1 MLVVFLGPPGAGK
14 GTQAARLAAKY
25 GIPQISTGDML
36 REAVSAGD
44 ELGGKMKA
52 IMDSGGL
59 VDDDTMCEVVQ
70 ERLKK
75 LKKPDT
81 AAGAILDG
89 FPRTTVQAAA
99 LDELLG
105 QTSHES
111 VDLVLYLDVPEDV
124 LVERLSRRRA
134 CPECGANY
142 HMTFN
147 PPAQDSRCDRCR
159 TELVQRDDDRE
170 QVVRER
176 LAVYREKTQPLV
188 DRYRAKGQ
196 LVRIDGDAGIDEV
209 FERSDAALSELV
221 SA

>member
-25 GIPQISTGDML
+25 GIPQVSTGDML
-36 REAVSAGD
+36 REAVAAGD
-44 ELGGKMKA
+44 ELGSKMKA

-59 VDDDTMCEVVQ
+59 VDDDTMREVVQ
-70 ERLKK
+70 ERLR
-75 LKKPDT
+75 KPDT

-89 FPRTTVQAAA
+89 FPRTTVQAVA
-99 LDELLG
+99 LDELLAR
-105 QTSHES
+105 TSHEG
-111 VDLVLYLDVPEDV
+111 VDLVLYLDVPESV

-147 PPAQDSRCDRCR
+147 PPAQGSRCDRCS

-170 QVVRER
+170 HVVRER
-176 LAVYREKTQPLV
+176 LAVYREKTRPLV

>member
-25 GIPQISTGDML
+25 GIPQVSTGDML
-36 REAVSAGD
+36 REAVAAGD
-44 ELGGKMKA
+44 ELGSKMKV

-59 VDDDTMCEVVQ
+59 VDDDTMREVVQ

-75 LKKPDT
+75 LDT

-89 FPRTTVQAAA
+89 FPRTTVQAVA
-99 LDELLG
+99 LDELLAR
-105 QTSHES
+105 TPHES
-111 VDLVLYLDVPEDV
+111 VDLILYLDVPESV

-147 PPAQDSRCDRCR
+147 PPAQGSRCDRCS

-176 LAVYREKTQPLV
+176 LAVYREKTRPLV
-188 DRYRAKGQ
+188 DHYRAKGH

-209 FERSDAALSELV
+209 FERSDAALSEQV

>member
-25 GIPQISTGDML
+25 GIPQVSTGDML
-36 REAVSAGD
+36 RETVAAGNG
-44 ELGGKMKA
+44 LGNKIKA

-59 VDDDTMCEVVQ
+59 VDDDTMRRVVQ
-70 ERLKK
+70 ERLE
-75 LKKPDT
+75 KPDT
-81 AAGAILDG
+81 AGGAILDG

-105 QTSHES
+105 RTAHGG

-147 PPAQDSRCDRCR
+147 PPAQSSRCDRCC
-159 TELVQRDDDRE
+159 TELLQRDDDRE
-170 QVVRER
+170 EIVCDR
-176 LAVYREKTQPLV
+176 LEVYREKTQPLV
-188 DRYRAKGQ
+188 DRYQAQGR
-196 LVRIDGDAGIDEV
+196 LVRIDGDAGIDDV
-209 FERSDAALSELV
+209 FERSDAALAEVV

>member
-25 GIPQISTGDML
+25 GIPQVSTGDML
-36 REAVSAGD
+36 REAVSTGNG
-44 ELGGKMKA
+44 LGNRMKA

-59 VDDDTMCEVVQ
+59 VDDDTMRGVVQ

-75 LKKPDT
+75 PDT
-81 AAGAILDG
+81 AGGAILDG

-99 LDELLG
+99 LDELLKR
-105 QTSHES
+105 TPHEG

-124 LVERLSRRRA
+124 LVDRLSRRRA

-147 PPAQDSRCDRCR
+147 PPAHESLCDRCG

-170 QVVRER
+170 EVVRDR

-188 DRYRAKGQ
+188 DRYQAQGQ
-196 LVRIDGDAGIDEV
+196 LVRIDGDAAIDEV
-209 FERSDAALSELV
+209 FQRSDAALAEVV

>member
-14 GTQAARLAAKY
+14 GTQAARLSAKY
-25 GIPQISTGDML
+25 GIPQVSTGDML
-36 REAVSAGD
+36 REAVAAD
-44 ELGGKMKA
+44 NDLGRTVKA
-52 IMDSGGL
+52 IMDSGDL
-59 VDDDTMCEVVQ
+59 VEDDTMRDVVR
-70 ERLKK
+70 ER

-89 FPRTTVQAAA
+89 FPRTSVQATA
-99 LDELLG
+99 LDELLQ
-105 QTSHES
+105 QTSHQG

-124 LVERLSRRRA
+124 LVERLSRRRV

-142 HMTFN
+142 HLIFN
-147 PPAQDSRCDRCR
+147 PPAQGARCDRCR
-159 TELVQRDDDRE
+159 SELVQRDDDRE
-170 QVVRER
+170 AVVRDR

-188 DRYRAKGQ
+188 DRYQERGQ

-209 FERSDAALSELV
+209 FDRSDAALAAMV

>member
-25 GIPQISTGDML
+25 GIPQVSTGDML
-36 REAVSAGD
+36 REAVAAGND
-44 ELGGKMKA
+44 LGHTVKA
-52 IMDSGGL
+52 IMDSGKL
-59 VDDDTMCEVVQ
+59 VDDDTMRNVVR
-70 ERLKK
+70 ER

-89 FPRTTVQAAA
+89 FPRTSVQATA
-99 LDELLG
+99 LDGLLE
-105 QTSHES
+105 QTPHHG

-124 LVERLSRRRA
+124 LVDRLSRRRS

-142 HMTFN
+142 HMAFN
-147 PPAQDSRCDRCR
+147 PPAQGTLCDRCSA
-159 TELVQRDDDRE
+159 ELVQRDDDHE
-170 QVVRER
+170 AVVRDR

-188 DRYRAKGQ
+188 DRYQGRGQ

-209 FERSDAALSELV
+209 FNRSDAALAKLV